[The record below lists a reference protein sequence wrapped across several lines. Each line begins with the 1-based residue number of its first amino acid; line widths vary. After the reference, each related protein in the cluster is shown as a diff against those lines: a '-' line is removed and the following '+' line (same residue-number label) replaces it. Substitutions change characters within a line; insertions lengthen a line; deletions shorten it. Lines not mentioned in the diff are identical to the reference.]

1 MKTRHNKKRNTAFIY
16 ESLIKEATAAIIKND
31 HDTKKKVVTILKKHF
46 SEGSI
51 LKRHLDCYR
60 SLYESRGLDA
70 DIAEKIIKE
79 AKLSSRLLDTQG
91 LFVSQSDLIKDV
103 NQQFTNQ
110 FYNTFVPN
118 YKTLASIAQILS
130 DKLSP
135 KSAVILERQIVDYMT
150 EEIKTE
156 SETELIDD
164 LALASFIDKFN
175 SKYDDELLEEQKALL
190 NFYISSFVDNSLALK
205 SFLNEEISR
214 LKAQLKESLSN
225 EHIKDDLDMSQK
237 TEEIITKLDDF
248 YSENI
253 NERVL
258 MTVLKTQKLVRE
270 ITNDGDID

>member
-1 MKTRHNKKRNTAFIY
+1 M
-16 ESLIKEATAAIIKND
+16 
-31 HDTKKKVVTILKKHF
+31 
-46 SEGSI
+46 
-51 LKRHLDCYR
+51 
-60 SLYESRGLDA
+60 
-70 DIAEKIIKE
+70 
-79 AKLSSRLLDTQG
+79 
-91 LFVSQSDLIKDV
+91 
-103 NQQFTNQ
+103 
-110 FYNTFVPN
+110 PN